1 MVVTPPVELI
11 VGVKLVI
18 TKFAAVTEQFPFETE
33 TEYVPA
39 CVAD

>member
-18 TKFAAVTEQFPFETE
+18 TKLAAVTEQLPFETE
-33 TEYVPA
+33 TE
-39 CVAD
+39 